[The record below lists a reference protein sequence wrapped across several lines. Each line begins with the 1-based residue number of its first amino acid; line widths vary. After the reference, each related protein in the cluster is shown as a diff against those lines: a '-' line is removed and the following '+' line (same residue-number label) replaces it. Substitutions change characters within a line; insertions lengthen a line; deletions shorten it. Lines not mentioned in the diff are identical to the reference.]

1 MNLLRLLNVADY
13 AFMAGGLGVALL
25 MIAMGGSEE
34 RRKDDRQGSPN
45 AKAPAGPTVGGRR
58 RR

>member
-34 RRKDDRQGSPN
+34 RRQDDRVGSL
-45 AKAPAGPTVGGRR
+45 KARVPAESAVRR
-58 RR
+58 RRRR